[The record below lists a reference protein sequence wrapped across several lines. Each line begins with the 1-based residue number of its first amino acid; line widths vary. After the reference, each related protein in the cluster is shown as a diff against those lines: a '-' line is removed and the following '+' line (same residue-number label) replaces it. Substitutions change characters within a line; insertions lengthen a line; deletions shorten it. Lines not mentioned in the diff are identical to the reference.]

1 MAHAA
6 SLMGIMGEI
15 QQQRLSPIFIV
26 GSYIEQQVGRV
37 CGFVL
42 DRLNEQKY
50 VPIATEIQG
59 FVLVGVGFYGVYGL
73 TRSGKLF
80 APSLLKDLTQGCF
93 LVGAKNLVVASSA
106 ALAFVAYR
114 TLFQ

>member
-1 MAHAA
+1 MTHSA
-6 SLMGIMGEI
+6 SLLMGDIH
-15 QQQRLSPIFIV
+15 QQRLSPIFMM
-26 GSYIEQQVGRV
+26 GSYIERQVGRG

-42 DRLNEQKY
+42 ERLNEQKY

-59 FVLVGVGFYGVYGL
+59 LVLVGVGFYGVYGL

-80 APSLLKDLTQGCF
+80 APSFLKDLTLGCF
-93 LVGAKNLVVASSA
+93 IDGSKNLLVASGA
-106 ALAFVAYR
+106 ALSFVAYR